1 MSHLTQSHITSR
13 IKSRLDLDMPT
24 IPSFDPTYGE
34 NDENDE
40 NGSSENAS
48 CTQCID
54 DIPIRDIKQLWTD
67 FIANSYNIPI
77 HVIHTTSHLENGFM
91 YEHDDIN
98 IYFIMRELNFAIK
111 GGRFGD
117 NQLRVEH
124 LLSGYLEF
132 ELPEPILNNLMDAF
146 DQDDPQEMMS
156 ILEQNT
162 EYMFPLPEHNN
173 LEDDQDL
180 PEEEPGEFRDILQRH
195 LDRIKIVLP
204 TFSREVFYHA
214 IAGSTIDY
222 SHLGQRFGMIRY
234 LYDAQHQPI
243 PSIPGAIPDILQD
256 HQDHQDQD
264 DDQDSVYELL

>member
-1 MSHLTQSHITSR
+1 MS
-13 IKSRLDLDMPT
+13 T

-34 NDENDE
+34 NDEND
-40 NGSSENAS
+40 SSENTL

-54 DIPIRDIKQLWTD
+54 DIPINDIKQLWTD
-67 FIANSYNIPI
+67 FIASSYDIPI
-77 HVIHTTSHLENGFM
+77 HTIRTTSHLENGFM

-117 NQLRVEH
+117 NQRRIEH

-132 ELPEPILNNLMDAF
+132 ELPEPILNALMDAF
-146 DQDDPQEMMS
+146 DQDDPQEMLS
-156 ILEQNT
+156 ILQQNT

-173 LEDDQDL
+173 LQRNDQDQDDDQDL
-180 PEEEPGEFRDILQRH
+180 PEEPGEFRDILQRH

-204 TFSREVFYHA
+204 TFTRDVFYHA
-214 IAGSTIDY
+214 IAGSSIDTA
-222 SHLGQRFGMIRY
+222 HHGQRFGMIRY

-243 PSIPGAIPDILQD
+243 PSIPDAIPAILQD
-256 HQDHQDQD
+256 QDDDQD
-264 DDQDSVYELL
+264 DDQDSVYEPL

>member
-13 IKSRLDLDMPT
+13 IKSRLELDMPT
-24 IPSFDPTYGE
+24 IPPFDPTYGE
-34 NDENDE
+34 NGE

-48 CTQCID
+48 YTQCLD

-67 FIANSYNIPI
+67 FIASSYDIPI
-77 HVIHTTSHLENGFM
+77 HTIHTTSHLENGFM

-132 ELPEPILNNLMDAF
+132 ELPEPILNNLIDAF
-146 DQDDPQEMMS
+146 DQDDPQEMLS

-162 EYMFPLPEHNN
+162 QYMFPLPEQNN
-173 LEDDQDL
+173 LQNDLQDDQDL
-180 PEEEPGEFRDILQRH
+180 PEEPGEFREILQRH

-204 TFSREVFYHA
+204 TFTRDVFYHA
-214 IAGSTIDY
+214 IAGSTIDDG
-222 SHLGQRFGMIRY
+222 HLGQRFGMIRY
-234 LYDAQHQPI
+234 LYDAQHEPI
-243 PSIPGAIPDILQD
+243 PSIPSAIPAILQD

-264 DDQDSVYELL
+264 DDQDSVYEPL